1 MNLNFEKIY
10 TKNGF
15 EIKGLLKISPK
26 VFTDDRGFFL
36 ESWNKKNWYYLLKKC
51 NQNSQEFVQDNHS
64 KSSLGVLRGLH
75 YQKNPMAQGKLVRCI
90 RGEIFD
96 VAIDLRRNSKT
107 FCNWFG
113 INLSEFNKYQFWIP
127 VGFAHGFLT
136 LSKEAEVVYK
146 TTEYW
151 DKDCERSI
159 IWNDKDIN
167 IDWPLEKIQDKFEI
181 SKKDSNGLRINQMDI
196 EDLF

>member
-1 MNLNFEKIY
+1 
-10 TKNGF
+10 
-15 EIKGLLKISPK
+15 
-26 VFTDDRGFFL
+26 
-36 ESWNKKNWYYLLKKC
+36 
-51 NQNSQEFVQDNHS
+51 
-64 KSSLGVLRGLH
+64 
-75 YQKNPMAQGKLVRCI
+75 MAQGKLVRCI
-90 RGEIFD
+90 SGEIFD
-96 VAIDLRRNSKT
+96 VAIDLRRDSET

-113 INLSEFNKYQFWIP
+113 ITISAFNKYQLWIP
-127 VGFAHGFLT
+127 EGFAHGFLT

-167 IDWPLEKIQDKFEI
+167 IDWPLEKIQNKFEI
-181 SKKDSNGLRINQMDI
+181 SEKDSNSLKINQVSS